1 MKNLWILTEERP
13 KVEVLEIIIQY
24 FAKNQNI
31 GFISS
36 GSLKIIPVLENNKFS
51 FCYEVIGINT
61 PKINKIFI
69 KIVSGQSSFVDFL
82 IYFQEKQPIFKD
94 IPLYAIEETKTDDSE
109 SRNTGI
115 YQRCSKF
122 IYIDYFYPNI
132 KKIMLYSLQ
141 IQQKE
146 KPTQTNIFGSRLLT
160 TYGVEII
167 GKIQNKE
174 QTKPFYS
181 IDELIEYKNKMKKPP
196 KNNIPIIIT
205 KKENKI
211 QISGRLIKANRLS
224 HDPNIGALSI
234 ISAVLRKL
242 NWKHR
247 IVITMH
253 GLKQKHLLSEN
264 KFIQIANRL
273 NIELQGLTIQNIRTK
288 KQYWHYEEQGEK
300 LATIFIHLVI
310 ENFTHGY
317 SIFEN
322 HAGCEKGYFHNSD
335 GSVIPLQK
343 YSNRE
348 EYKDGNKSAIIH
360 IPDLI
365 LLDIKN
371 LEIINIE
378 GKKFQ
383 NKKYGILE
391 LNNYDDIENFYIKL
405 QYPKYKIIRTVV
417 LYGGILDNNK
427 TLEIEIGFVLTK
439 YGKMILGIKA
449 PKIFNL
455 AIKNLL
461 DYWKN

>member
-13 KVEVLEIIIQY
+13 KVKVLETIIQY

-31 GFISS
+31 GFINS
-36 GSLKIIPVLENNKFS
+36 GYLKIIPILENNKFS

-122 IYIDYFYPNI
+122 VYIDYFYPNI

-167 GKIQNKE
+167 GKIQNEE
-174 QTKPFYS
+174 QIKPFYS
-181 IDELIEYKNKMKKPP
+181 IDELIKYKNKMKKPP
-196 KNNIPIIIT
+196 KSNTPIIIT
-205 KKENKI
+205 KHKDEI
-211 QISGRLIKANRLS
+211 QISGRLIKADRLS

-242 NWKHR
+242 NWKHK

-273 NIELQGLTIQNIRTK
+273 NIELQGLTIQNIITK

-300 LATIFIHLVI
+300 LATIFIHLVV

-335 GSVIPLQK
+335 GSVIPLKK

-365 LLDIKN
+365 LLDIEN

-383 NKKYGILE
+383 DRKLGISE